1 MHKRPLQ
8 DVVWCGIDVSA
19 TQLVVAVLGDACT
32 QQRNFENRAAG
43 HRALVAWLQ
52 RQAGTTQV
60 CLEATGIYSLDLA
73 LALHAADRIAV
84 SVLNPK
90 IVCRFAETLRR
101 SKTDTADAQVLAEYA
116 RRMPF
121 LAWCPPTATALR
133 LRAITRHLAAL
144 VKQHTAVSN
153 QLHAAQASVLMPACV
168 RQDLRRSLRSLER
181 SRQRMRREGM
191 ELVQHDS
198 ELARRFT
205 LLQTVPGIGEA
216 SALYLL
222 AELLLLPAGL
232 SVRQW
237 VAHSGL
243 DPKHH
248 QSGSSVQKASRIS
261 RNGNHHLRQ
270 ALYMPALVAVRHDPY
285 LRAFYDALQQRH
297 KRKMQAL
304 VAVSRKILHAIYG
317 MFRSDCAYDGSR
329 LFSNALVIAT

>member
-1 MHKRPLQ
+1 MHKRSLQ

-19 TQLVVAVLGDACT
+19 TELAVAVLADAFL
-32 QQRNFENRAAG
+32 QQRTFDNRASG
-43 HRALVAWLQ
+43 HRALIAWLQ
-52 RQAGTTQV
+52 RQARTAWV
-60 CLEATGIYSLDLA
+60 CLEATGMYSLDLA
-73 LALHAADRIAV
+73 LALHAAERIAV

-116 RRMPF
+116 RRMP
-121 LAWCPPTATALR
+121 LVAWCPPTVTALR

-144 VKQHTAVSN
+144 VKQRTAVNN
-153 QLHAAQASVLMPACV
+153 QLHAAQASALMPACV
-168 RQDLRRSLRSLER
+168 RQDLRRRVRSLER
-181 SRQRMRREGM
+181 SSRRMRRQAGA
-191 ELVQHDS
+191 LVEHDR
-198 ELARRFT
+198 ELARRFA

-243 DPKHH
+243 DPRHH
-248 QSGSSVQKASRIS
+248 QSGSSVQKPSRIS
-261 RNGNHHLRQ
+261 RHGNRHLRQ
-270 ALYMPALVAVRHDPY
+270 ALYMPALVAVRHDPH

-317 MFRSDCAYDGSR
+317 MFRSDSAYDGSR
-329 LFSNALVIAT
+329 LFSNALATAA

>member
-1 MHKRPLQ
+1 MHKRPLP

-19 TQLVVAVLGDACT
+19 TDLVVAVLGDALP

-52 RQAGTTQV
+52 RQGRTPQA

-73 LALHAADRIAV
+73 LALHAAEGVAV

-121 LAWCPPTATALR
+121 VAWCPPTATALR

-144 VKQHTAVSN
+144 VKQRTVLHN
-153 QLHAAQASVLMPACV
+153 QLHAAQASALMPACV

-181 SRQRMRREGM
+181 SRQRMRREALA
-191 ELVQHDS
+191 LVECDR
-198 ELARRFT
+198 ELARRLA
-205 LLQTVPGIGEA
+205 LLQTVPGIAEA

-243 DPKHH
+243 DPRHH
-248 QSGSSVQKASRIS
+248 QSGSSVQKPSCIS
-261 RNGNHHLRQ
+261 RHGNRHLRQ
-270 ALYMPALVAVRHDPY
+270 ALYMPALVAVRHDPH

-317 MFRSDCAYDGSR
+317 MFRSNCAYDGSR
-329 LFSNALVIAT
+329 LFSNSIVTAA